1 VSNKLRKQGLWQDL
15 TRDYV
20 ALAKRADEERAA
32 RTAADLFVQEIE
44 GCLGD
49 IRTALKSDDPLE
61 MEAAHDAAFDAFGHI
76 IHPELFAGPA
86 EDEDDNRPKKHGAP
100 QVDVKLPADLDP
112 IYSNFAIISH
122 SPSEIV
128 IDFARLLP
136 GVHAAR
142 VDTRVVMTVDNAQKL
157 LRALRENL
165 RKHAAKYGDDLAEDD
180 NPFAGEAP
188 DWLTEDDEEEA
199 NPFAVMEPDRAT
211 DDAQQG
217 AELYDCAICKAT
229 RNASDHR
236 PTKR

>member
-1 VSNKLRKQGLWQDL
+1 MSNKLRKQGLWQDL

-100 QVDVKLPADLDP
+100 QVAVWLPAKLEP
-112 IYSNFAIISH
+112 VYSNHAIISH
-122 SPSEIV
+122 SESEIV
-128 IDFARLLP
+128 VDFAKLLP
-136 GVHAAR
+136 GLSTVQVDAR
-142 VDTRVVMTVDNAQKL
+142 IILTPHNGWL
-157 LRALRENL
+157 LLYALQENL
-165 RKHAAKYGDDLAEDD
+165 AKHMRKHGTRQSDEES
-180 NPFAGEAP
+180 NPFAGKAP
-188 DWLTEDDEEEA
+188 DWLTEDDL
-199 NPFAVMEPDRAT
+199 P
-211 DDAQQG
+211 
-217 AELYDCAICKAT
+217 Y
-229 RNASDHR
+229 
-236 PTKR
+236 